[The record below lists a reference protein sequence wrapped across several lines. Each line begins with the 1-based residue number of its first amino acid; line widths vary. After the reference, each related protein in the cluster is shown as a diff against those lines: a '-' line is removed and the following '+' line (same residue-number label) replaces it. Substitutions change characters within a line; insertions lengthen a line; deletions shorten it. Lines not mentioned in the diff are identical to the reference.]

1 MAEERAPAR
10 DQREKAVADLPDSY
24 ATVLASLKSEVRAAR
39 LRAHRVVN
47 TELLVLYWTIGR
59 AILDQQAAEG
69 WGTGVINRL
78 ADDLRSEFPEMRGI
92 GRSNVHY
99 MRAMAA
105 AWPRTAVVQQAV
117 GQLPWGHIT
126 VLLDKLDDQA
136 QRDWYAAKATEN
148 GWSRDVLRLQIIG
161 RLQDRLGAAP
171 SNFADQL
178 PATDSD
184 LAQQLT
190 KDPYVFEFLDL
201 HEHVAERDVEQALM
215 DRLQQTLLEFGRG
228 FAFVGRQLHF
238 AVGGDDFY
246 ADLVLFHV
254 EQLRYVVVELKIGKF
269 EPGYVGQLGFYVAVV
284 DDQLRR
290 QQIHAPTVGILLC
303 ASRNDSVV
311 RYSLANTTAPMAV
324 ANYTDQPAL
333 DPSALH
339 LPQPGELTAILN
351 TPLAGQPGR
360 TLGEALPDELDN
372 TDSDPDQRP

>member
-1 MAEERAPAR
+1 MGEERAPAR
-10 DQREKAVADLPDSY
+10 DQRERAVADLPDSY
-24 ATVLASLKSEVRAAR
+24 AAVLASLKSEVRAAR

-105 AWPRTAVVQQAV
+105 AWPRTAVVQRAV

-136 QRDWYAAKATEN
+136 QRDWYAAKAIEN

-178 PATDSD
+178 PAADSD

-201 HEHVAERDVEQALM
+201 HEHAAERDVERALM

-228 FAFVGRQLHF
+228 FAFVGRPLHF
-238 AVGGDDFY
+238 EVGGDDFY

-269 EPGYVGQLGFYVAVV
+269 KPGYVGQLGFYVAVV

-351 TPLAGQPGR
+351 APLAGQTGR
-360 TLGEALPDELDN
+360 TLGEALPDELDD
-372 TDSDPDQRP
+372 TDNDPDQGP